1 MPFLRS
7 DHPAQRLWHSG
18 MLRVIASVF
27 LAAGCAG
34 RTRGT
39 ATTPSPVVTDVTDVT
54 DVTPPALMVP
64 VDGVSPRRV
73 PDTFNAVRAGRTHR
87 AIDIVV
93 PRGTAVLAA
102 ASGQVYRIRHTGPGG
117 LAVYATDS
125 TRRWMFY
132 YAHLD
137 SFREGLVEGMTLA
150 QGDLIGFV
158 GTTGNA
164 PPDTPHLHFQLMHA
178 RFDARW
184 WDGEALDPRA
194 YFVKTG
200 EPR

>member
-1 MPFLRS
+1 MQHSSFHRTVHHAPRGASLIILVAASLASGCSAPRRS
-7 DHPAQRLWHSG
+7 VTPPAP
-18 MLRVIASVF
+18 
-27 LAAGCAG
+27 
-34 RTRGT
+34 
-39 ATTPSPVVTDVTDVT
+39 ATVDA
-54 DVTPPALMVP
+54 TPPALMVP
-64 VDGVSPRRV
+64 VQGIAPARV
-73 PDTFNAVRAGRTHR
+73 PDTFNAMRGGRTHR
-87 AIDIVV
+87 AIDFMV
-93 PRGTAVLAA
+93 PRGTPVVSVAA
-102 ASGQVYRIRHTGPGG
+102 GQVYRIRHTGPGG

-137 SFREGLVEGMTLA
+137 RFRDGLTEGMTLA
-150 QGDLIGFV
+150 PGDVIGFV

-178 RFDARW
+178 RFDTRW

-194 YFVKTG
+194 YFVRTG

>member
-1 MPFLRS
+1 MFAERRVWPARS
-7 DHPAQRLWHSG
+7 DRSVEWPARRACLTTVALTFIVG
-18 MLRVIASVF
+18 GCGAGAPRVPTVPAP
-27 LAAGCAG
+27 LAAD
-34 RTRGT
+34 
-39 ATTPSPVVTDVTDVT
+39 SI
-54 DVTPPALMVP
+54 PPELMVP
-64 VDGVSPRRV
+64 IQGVAPARV
-73 PDTFNAVRAGRTHR
+73 PDTFSATRGGRTHR
-87 AIDIVV
+87 AIDFLA
-93 PRGTAVLAA
+93 PRGTPVIAVAD
-102 ASGQVYRIRHTGPGG
+102 GQVYRLRSTGPGG

-137 SFREGLVEGMTLA
+137 RFRDGLAEGMKLA
-150 QGDLIGFV
+150 QGDVIGFV

-164 PPDTPHLHFQLMHA
+164 PSDTPHLHFQLMHA
-178 RFDARW
+178 RFDTRW

>member
-1 MPFLRS
+1 MRSTSLSYEVQRPAHCAILCIAAAMFLT
-7 DHPAQRLWHSG
+7 
-18 MLRVIASVF
+18 
-27 LAAGCAG
+27 AGCAA
-34 RTRGT
+34 RARETV
-39 ATTPSPVVTDVTDVT
+39 ATPSPVAADAA
-54 DVTPPALMVP
+54 PPALMVP

-73 PDTFNAVRAGRTHR
+73 PDTFNAVRGGRTHR
-87 AIDIVV
+87 AIDITA
-93 PRGTAVLAA
+93 PRGTAVLAV

-137 SFREGLVEGMTLA
+137 SFREGLVEGMKLA

-164 PPDTPHLHFQLMHA
+164 PPNTPHLHFQLMHA
-178 RFDARW
+178 RFDTRW

>member
-1 MPFLRS
+1 
-7 DHPAQRLWHSG
+7 
-18 MLRVIASVF
+18 
-27 LAAGCAG
+27 
-34 RTRGT
+34 
-39 ATTPSPVVTDVTDVT
+39 
-54 DVTPPALMVP
+54 MVP
-64 VDGVSPRRV
+64 VRGVAPARV
-73 PDTFNAVRAGRTHR
+73 PDTFNAMRGGRTHR
-87 AIDIVV
+87 AIDFLA
-93 PRGTAVLAA
+93 PRGTPVIAVAD
-102 ASGQVYRIRHTGPGG
+102 GQVYRLRSTGPGG

-137 SFREGLVEGMTLA
+137 RLRDGLTEGTKLA
-150 QGDLIGFV
+150 QGDVIGFV

-164 PPDTPHLHFQLMHA
+164 PSDTPHLHFQLMHA
-178 RFDARW
+178 RFDTRW

>member
-1 MPFLRS
+1 MS
-7 DHPAQRLWHSG
+7 
-18 MLRVIASVF
+18 
-27 LAAGCAG
+27 LAAVALLVAACGG
-34 RTRGT
+34 RSRET
-39 ATTPSPVVTDVTDVT
+39 AAPPSPAVDDA
-54 DVTPPALMVP
+54 TPPALMVP
-64 VDGVSPRRV
+64 VQGMPPARV
-73 PDTFNAVRAGRTHR
+73 PDTFNAVRGARAHR
-87 AIDIVV
+87 AIDFVV
-93 PRGTAVLAA
+93 PRGTAVVSA
-102 ASGQVYRIRHTGPGG
+102 ASGAVYRIRHTGPGG

-137 SFREGLVEGMTLA
+137 SFRVGLVEGMKLA
-150 QGDLIGFV
+150 QGDVIGFV

-184 WDGEALDPRA
+184 WDGDALDPRA

-200 EPR
+200 ERR

>member
-1 MPFLRS
+1 MLVKRARTVPTAERTTRRACLTTVALAFIVGGCGAGAPRVPSL
-7 DHPAQRLWHSG
+7 PAP
-18 MLRVIASVF
+18 V
-27 LAAGCAG
+27 AAD
-34 RTRGT
+34 
-39 ATTPSPVVTDVTDVT
+39 SI
-54 DVTPPALMVP
+54 PPALMVP
-64 VDGVSPRRV
+64 VRGVAPARV
-73 PDTFNAVRAGRTHR
+73 PDTFNAMRGGRTHR
-87 AIDIVV
+87 AIDFLA
-93 PRGTAVLAA
+93 PRGTPVIAVAD
-102 ASGQVYRIRHTGPGG
+102 GQVYRLRSTGPGG

-137 SFREGLVEGMTLA
+137 RFRDGLTEGTKLA
-150 QGDLIGFV
+150 QGDVIGFV

-164 PPDTPHLHFQLMHA
+164 PSDTPHLHFQLMHA
-178 RFDARW
+178 RFDTRW

>member
-1 MPFLRS
+1 VKRARTVPTGQW
-7 DHPAQRLWHSG
+7 PAPRACLTTVALAFVVSG
-18 MLRVIASVF
+18 CGGGARRVPTVPTPV
-27 LAAGCAG
+27 AAD
-34 RTRGT
+34 
-39 ATTPSPVVTDVTDVT
+39 SI
-54 DVTPPALMVP
+54 PPALMVP
-64 VDGVSPRRV
+64 VQGVAPSRV
-73 PDTFNAVRAGRTHR
+73 PDTFNAMRGGRTHR
-87 AIDIVV
+87 AIDFLA
-93 PRGTAVLAA
+93 PRGTPIVAVAD
-102 ASGQVYRIRHTGPGG
+102 GQVYRLRSTGPGG

-137 SFREGLVEGMTLA
+137 RLRDGLAEGTKLV
-150 QGDLIGFV
+150 QGDVIGFV

-164 PPDTPHLHFQLMHA
+164 PSDTPHLHFQLMHA
-178 RFDARW
+178 RFDTRW